1 MGKSGSSIVKVSVVN
16 ILGRQP
22 IRNGNHNVKDRQRV
36 CFLLLYVFSH
46 FIICCCIYSLPHEI
60 LLPGHSIQC
69 QEHVLIEMVASG
81 FCLLYYFLDKALYW
95 HTGSFGLWYFALW
108 ASLGF
113 LKSQVHLALKS
124 FCFVGVIGICL
135 CYTNCLKIV
144 DYIYTH
150 FPLSF
155 SYSHGFHNWITCC
168 SLTSLWSIGFDTN
181 PFLIKYVNE

>member
-1 MGKSGSSIVKVSVVN
+1 
-16 ILGRQP
+16 
-22 IRNGNHNVKDRQRV
+22 
-36 CFLLLYVFSH
+36 
-46 FIICCCIYSLPHEI
+46 
-60 LLPGHSIQC
+60 
-69 QEHVLIEMVASG
+69 
-81 FCLLYYFLDKALYW
+81 
-95 HTGSFGLWYFALW
+95 LW